1 MIIRSFCEA
10 DAEKVSALIIH
21 TLQAS
26 NSKDY
31 SAETISALEKKMQPS
46 GVTES
51 SLFNIF
57 VLPEYQGKG
66 VGRKI
71 IETLEQ
77 DGFFLRAERV
87 EVPASITGVGF
98 YRKLGYEYKNGID
111 RPDEERLYRLEKN
124 RKTLK
129 QS

>member
-1 MIIRSFCEA
+1 
-10 DAEKVSALIIH
+10 
-21 TLQAS
+21 
-26 NSKDY
+26 
-31 SAETISALEKKMQPS
+31 
-46 GVTES
+46 

-77 DGFFLRAERV
+77 DEFFLRAKRV
-87 EVPASITGVGF
+87 EVPASITAVEF

-111 RPDEERLYRLEKN
+111 RPDEERLYRLEKY
-124 RKTLK
+124 R
-129 QS
+129 